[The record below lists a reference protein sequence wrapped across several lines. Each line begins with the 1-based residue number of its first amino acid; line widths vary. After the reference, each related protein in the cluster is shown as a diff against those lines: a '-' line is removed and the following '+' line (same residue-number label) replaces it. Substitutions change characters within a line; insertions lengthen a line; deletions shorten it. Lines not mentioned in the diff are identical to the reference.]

1 MKFRTARPQPAR
13 SETEP
18 TLHRRLSLAL
28 ECVELDLEAELA
40 RYRRQ
45 RGPRQGIV
53 RRFFLKPPERWGEP
67 PMLASA
73 EALEASGAL
82 VPQPQ
87 PQPDD
92 SDLAA
97 ALVQQKRSASPRL
110 LTAAEELGQDA
121 PLAAKSVVQA
131 AMLLED
137 LQPQERGGDG
147 WARRRIRRR
156 QDPAWTG
163 VGVATILVMLSGT
176 IWTYYNNYPDSDSWL
191 KVGGLLERTGR
202 AIGLNQP
209 ARSPSETPVAAI
221 APEPEVASL
230 PSPPPGV
237 NLDLTRDEFAD
248 LSLEN
253 LAVLGD
259 RPPTRSETIG
269 SAAIAPSAANQPAPS
284 PLPFPQAQRAP
295 APATAAPAATPN
307 AVRGVW
313 YVVGPYSG
321 PASLIAARK
330 LVADAYVREF
340 PIGRRIQFGAL
351 NNPAQANQLLQQ
363 VKAAGIAGGIYPV
376 LAKPASPSP
385 GARPGA
391 SPNAKPKPGPN
402 ANPSANRSPA
412 PSPSARPARSPQS
425 N

>member
-53 RRFFLKPPERWGEP
+53 RRFFLKPPERWGEQP
-67 PMLASA
+67 ILASA
-73 EALEASGAL
+73 EELEASGAL
-82 VPQPQ
+82 VPLPQ
-87 PQPDD
+87 RDD
-92 SDLAA
+92 SDLEA
-97 ALVQQKRSASPRL
+97 ALVQQRRSASPRL
-110 LTAAEELGQDA
+110 LTAAEELGNDA
-121 PLAAKSVVQA
+121 SLAAKSVVQA
-131 AMLLED
+131 AMLLEE
-137 LQPQERGGDG
+137 LQPQERGGSG
-147 WARRRIRRR
+147 WERRRIRRR
-156 QDPAWTG
+156 QDPTWTG

-209 ARSPSETPVAAI
+209 ARAPGEAPAAI
-221 APEPEVASL
+221 EPEPEVAAL

-259 RPPTRSETIG
+259 RPPARSETIG
-269 SAAIAPSAANQPAPS
+269 SATTIAPSANQPAPR
-284 PLPFPQAQRAP
+284 PLPFPQAQRQPP
-295 APATAAPAATPN
+295 APTAASPAASPN
-307 AVRGVW
+307 AVKGVW

-351 NNPAQANQLLQQ
+351 NNPTQANQLLQQ

-376 LAKPASPSP
+376 LAKPPSPSP

-391 SPNAKPKPGPN
+391 SPNAKPKPSPN
-402 ANPSANRSPA
+402 ANPSANRNRPSPA
-412 PSPSARPARSPQS
+412 PSARPARSPQS

>member
-1 MKFRTARPQPAR
+1 MKFRPARPQPAR

-82 VPQPQ
+82 VPQP
-87 PQPDD
+87 PPDN

-137 LQPQERGGDG
+137 LQPQGQGDDG
-147 WARRRIRRR
+147 WARRRVRRR
-156 QDPAWTG
+156 QEPAWTG

-209 ARSPSETPVAAI
+209 ARAPGETSVATI
-221 APEPEVASL
+221 APDPEVAAL

-259 RPPTRSETIG
+259 RPPARSETIG
-269 SAAIAPSAANQPAPS
+269 SAAIAPATTNQPAPR

-295 APATAAPAATPN
+295 APAAASPAASPN

-351 NNPAQANQLLQQ
+351 NNPTQANQLLRQ

-376 LAKPASPSP
+376 LAQPASPSP

-391 SPNAKPKPGPN
+391 SPNAKPKPSPN
-402 ANPSANRSPA
+402 AAANRNQSA
-412 PSPSARPARSPQS
+412 PSPRTRPARSPQS
-425 N
+425 D